1 VTNNCYYEHFDN
13 FRYSILSFLN
23 NIGDFKSELQSL
35 LTFEFQKLNY
45 NLANFVK

>member
-1 VTNNCYYEHFDN
+1 
-13 FRYSILSFLN
+13 

-35 LTFEFQKLNY
+35 LTFKFQKLNY